1 VRRRSGSLGC
11 RMSRLSGK
19 GWFNDLM
26 NIHFRS
32 VWFRA
37 VAFTFMWWMLTAGSV
52 NSWLVGA
59 PVVLVATLISMVLV
73 PPFSCSVV
81 GSVRFVPFF
90 IWHSLRG
97 GADVAW
103 RAFHPKMPIAPGLV
117 EFPLRLPPGMSRVFM
132 VNTVSLLPGTLSVEL
147 GANRLKV
154 HVLDTRKNV
163 LSELIRLEQI
173 IAKMFNTSLQDAKG
187 DECNEE
193 I

>member
-1 VRRRSGSLGC
+1 MG
-11 RMSRLSGK
+11 RLSGR
-19 GWFNDLM
+19 GWFSDLM
-26 NIHFRS
+26 NIHFRR

-37 VAFTFMWWMLTAGSV
+37 AAFTFMWWMLTAGSV

-103 RAFHPKMPIAPGLV
+103 RAFHPQMPIAPGLV
-117 EFPLRLPPGMSRVFM
+117 DFPLRLPPGMCRVFM

-147 GANRLKV
+147 GANCLKV
-154 HVLDTRKNV
+154 HVLDIRKNV
-163 LSELIRLEQI
+163 LSELATLEQI
-173 IAKMFNTSLQDAKG
+173 VAKMFKISLQDAKG

>member
-1 VRRRSGSLGC
+1 MRQRSGSWGYG
-11 RMSRLSGK
+11 MSRLSSK
-19 GWFNDLM
+19 GWFNNLM
-26 NIHFRS
+26 NIHFRR

-37 VAFTFMWWMLTAGSV
+37 VAFTFMWWMLTEGSV
-52 NSWLVGA
+52 NSWLVGT
-59 PVVLVATLISMVLV
+59 PVVLIATLISMVLV

-103 RAFHPKMPIAPGLV
+103 RAFHPKMPIAPDLV
-117 EFPLRLPPGMSRVFM
+117 DFPLRLPPGMSRVFM

-147 GANRLKV
+147 GANSLKV

-163 LSELIRLEQI
+163 LSELMTLETI
-173 IAKMFNTSLQDAKG
+173 VARMFDISLQDAKG
-187 DECNEE
+187 DE
-193 I
+193 

>member
-1 VRRRSGSLGC
+1 MVLGAG
-11 RMSRLSGK
+11 MSRLSGK

-26 NIHFRS
+26 NIHFRR

-37 VAFTFMWWMLTAGSV
+37 VAFTFMWWMLTEGSV

-103 RAFHPKMPIAPGLV
+103 RAFHPKMPIAPDLV
-117 EFPLRLPPGMSRVFM
+117 DFPLRLPPGMSRVFM

-147 GANRLKV
+147 GSNHLKV

-163 LSELIRLEQI
+163 LSELMTLERI
-173 IAKMFNTSLQDAKG
+173 VAKMFNISLQDAKG